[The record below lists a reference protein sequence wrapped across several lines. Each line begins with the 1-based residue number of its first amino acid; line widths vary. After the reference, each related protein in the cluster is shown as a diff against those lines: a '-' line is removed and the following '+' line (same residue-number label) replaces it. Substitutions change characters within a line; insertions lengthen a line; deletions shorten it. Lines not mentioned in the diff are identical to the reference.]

1 MSPET
6 MLQCVTDTLIHDCAL
21 AANAGRIPKF
31 LRSEEML
38 KPKQEFTVA
47 SQVKQEG
54 EFKISTT
61 FLGRISG

>member
-1 MSPET
+1 MAPET
-6 MLQCVTDTLIHDCAL
+6 TLQCVIDTLIHDCVL

-47 SQVKQEG
+47 SQMKQGG
-54 EFKISTT
+54 EFKISTP
-61 FLGRISG
+61 FLGRNTG